1 MFELMIPRRSRRRA
15 VPALRDVRAFDA
27 LFDEMWRGFG
37 AGPTRQTA
45 LPGFSPRIDVRDTNE
60 AFVLRAE
67 LPGLDEGDFEIALED
82 DVLTLKGE
90 KKTESHEQR
99 EGYRHVE
106 TRSGSFERR
115 FRLPSA
121 VKADDVKAT
130 FDKGVLTVTLP
141 KPEEERPQVR
151 TIPVTTA

>member
-1 MFELMIPRRSRRRA
+1 MFELMIPRRSRRSA
-15 VPALRDVRAFDA
+15 APALRDVRALDA
-27 LFDEMWRGFG
+27 LFDEMWRGIAPRVG
-37 AGPTRQTA
+37 T
-45 LPGFSPRIDVRDTNE
+45 LPGFSPRIDLRESDE

-67 LPGLDEGDFEIALED
+67 LPGLDENDFEIALED

-90 KKTESHEQR
+90 KKTEHEEER
-99 EGYRHVE
+99 EGLRHVE

-115 FRLPSA
+115 FRLPVP

-130 FDKGVLTVTLP
+130 FEKGVLTVTLP

-151 TIPVTTA
+151 TIPVSTS